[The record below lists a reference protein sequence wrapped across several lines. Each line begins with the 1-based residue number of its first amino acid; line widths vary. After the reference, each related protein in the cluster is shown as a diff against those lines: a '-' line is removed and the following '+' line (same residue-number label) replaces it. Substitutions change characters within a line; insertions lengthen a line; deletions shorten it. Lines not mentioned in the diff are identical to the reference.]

1 MIKLDCLTERDVQKV
16 RIWRNIVL
24 ETLRTP
30 YFLTQS
36 MQENFYKNVV
46 CNPSSNCRFFAVKG
60 QYDVELIGM
69 IGLTNIQWEN
79 RNAEIS
85 IIIDPEKRKKG
96 FGSIAIDLLL
106 EVAIQ
111 NLNLFMIY
119 GEIYKT
125 NKYNIEFWEKI
136 IKKYNGYR
144 TILQDRKYYDGYYY
158 ESIYFSINRAKYYN
172 FVSNTNQEEKKNECK
187 T

>member
-1 MIKLDCLTERDVQKV
+1 MVKLDCLTERDVQKV

-46 CNPSSNCRFFAVKG
+46 CNPSSNCRFFAVRG
-60 QYDVELIGM
+60 QYDVDLIGM

-96 FGSIAIDLLL
+96 FGSIAIDLLFD
-106 EVAIQ
+106 VGFY
-111 NLNLFMIY
+111 NLNLHMIY
-119 GEIYKT
+119 GEAYKT
-125 NKYNIEFWEKI
+125 NHHNISFWEGI
-136 IKKYNGYR
+136 IKKYDGYS
-144 TILQDRKYYDGYYY
+144 TILPERKYYDGRYYN
-158 ESIYFSINRAKYYN
+158 SIYFSITKSKYYN
-172 FVSNTNQEEKKNECK
+172 FVSNTSQG
-187 T
+187 